1 MEECI
6 IENNLFIGIGA
17 TITLLSLLTNCI
29 LYNLYSN
36 TVSITP
42 NNSPTN
48 TKKKFYK
55 LGDNNNMNSKLKTI
69 NYYDPNSIGNPPK
82 NIKIRRYKTVTK
94 INDTKNCNDIEK
106 GHVIKGG
113 VAYKNN
119 NLPQWVID
127 DYNKKSNLCN
137 DKIDEITN
145 NTIGE
150 NKEGNKALVDIELG
164 IELPPYN
171 IYDATH
177 C

>member
-1 MEECI
+1 M
-6 IENNLFIGIGA
+6 NNE
-17 TITLLSLLTNCI
+17 
-29 LYNLYSN
+29 
-36 TVSITP
+36 
-42 NNSPTN
+42 
-48 TKKKFYK
+48 
-55 LGDNNNMNSKLKTI
+55 LKTI
-69 NYYDPNSIGNPPK
+69 NCYDPNSICNPPR

-94 INDTKNCNDIEK
+94 LSDGDNSADLEK
-106 GHVIKGG
+106 VNGIKGG
-113 VAYKNN
+113 VVYKNN

-137 DKIDEITN
+137 DKIDKITN

-164 IELPPYN
+164 IELPHYN